1 MKRTIHIGTAVALA
15 LIPATAFAQ
24 ADSHHPDTGGTQPP
38 AATAPEQPAAPSP
51 QTMAPGMPA
60 EQGAAMMQMM
70 QQMMPMMQQ
79 MMGMMGGGA
88 PSGQMGGMQPQGGMM
103 GHSMGGAEMQG
114 MSEASKAYMDAMKKM
129 DGPMMEALQS
139 TDPDVAFIQGMIPHH
154 QGAIDMARA
163 VLTYGKDEQV
173 KAWAEQIIKAQE
185 AEIAEMEAWLKEHQP

>member
-1 MKRTIHIGTAVALA
+1 MKRTLYIGTAVALA

-51 QTMAPGMPA
+51 QTMAPGMSA

-79 MMGMMGGGA
+79 MMGMMQGG
-88 PSGQMGGMQPQGGMM
+88 GQMGGMAPQGGMR
-103 GHSMGGAEMQG
+103 GHDTGSMTMPG
-114 MSEASKAYMDAMKKM
+114 MSDASKAYMDAMKKM
-129 DGPMMEALQS
+129 DAPMMKALQS
-139 TDPDVAFIQGMIPHH
+139 PDPDVAFVAGMIPHH

-163 VLTYGKDEQV
+163 VLTYGKDEKV
-173 KAWAEQIIKAQE
+173 KDWAEQIIKAQE
-185 AEIAEMEAWLKEHQP
+185 AEIAEMQAWLKEHSQ